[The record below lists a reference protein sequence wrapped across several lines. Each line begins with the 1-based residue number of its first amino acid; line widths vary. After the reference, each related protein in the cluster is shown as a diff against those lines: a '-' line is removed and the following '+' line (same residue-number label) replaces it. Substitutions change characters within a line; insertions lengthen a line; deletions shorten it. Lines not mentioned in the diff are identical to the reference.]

1 MNSLKKSNKERSSG
15 VDEHHTYIYCLSRVA
30 DQQEHLLSATLKEGT
45 GIHPKP
51 YYRNLSRE
59 IIMKDNVVSSL
70 IVGGLIGGSII
81 LNGQLNQEQSVN
93 SGGDSE
99 VREVRVLRSGDMDEL
114 NVGEGGIDFQFEGSI
129 SEFENL
135 PLESLNLS
143 ETLEETIRDA
153 LSNSGS
159 MDGEGKIKIQLKGTQ

>member
-1 MNSLKKSNKERSSG
+1 
-15 VDEHHTYIYCLSRVA
+15 
-30 DQQEHLLSATLKEGT
+30 
-45 GIHPKP
+45 
-51 YYRNLSRE
+51 
-59 IIMKDNVVSSL
+59 MKDNVVSSL

-135 PLESLNLS
+135 ALESLNLS
-143 ETLEETIRDA
+143 EALEETIREA

-159 MDGEGKIKIQLKGTQ
+159 MDVEGKIKIQLKGTQ